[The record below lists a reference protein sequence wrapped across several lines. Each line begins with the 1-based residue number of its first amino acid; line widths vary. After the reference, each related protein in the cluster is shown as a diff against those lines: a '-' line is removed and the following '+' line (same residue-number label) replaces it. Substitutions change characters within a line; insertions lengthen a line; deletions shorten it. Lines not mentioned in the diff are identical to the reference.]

1 MNPARAPQSVAAR
14 LAQIA
19 LYGVAA
25 AAMAGLLTLIVS
37 AVLNGGL
44 TRAGAADALGWGAL
58 ILGFLSGAVAYSQ
71 SGQNRI
77 ESTMRARLG
86 DSYRVPGLPWPQ
98 ILIPLIGA
106 GVLSAIVLALN

>member
-1 MNPARAPQSVAAR
+1 MNPARAPQSVPAR

-25 AAMAGLLTLIVS
+25 AAVTGPLTLIVS

-44 TRAGAADALGWGAL
+44 TRAGAAGALGWGAL

-71 SGQNRI
+71 SGQGRI
-77 ESTMRARLG
+77 EGEMRARLG
-86 DSYRVPGLPWPQ
+86 ESYRVPGLPWPQ
-98 ILIPLIGA
+98 ILIPLIAA
-106 GVLSAIVLALN
+106 GVLSAIVLALS

>member
-1 MNPARAPQSVAAR
+1 MNPARAPQSVPAR

-25 AAMAGLLTLIVS
+25 AAGVGLVALIVS

-44 TRAGAADALGWGAL
+44 TRSGTADALGWGAL

-71 SGQNRI
+71 SGQSRI

-86 DSYRVPGLPWPQ
+86 ESYRAPGLPWPQ
-98 ILIPLIGA
+98 ILAPLIGA
-106 GVLSAIVLALN
+106 GVLSAIVFALN